1 MTERRPAIETKS
13 SQFFQLQPQKLWPLV
28 ANLKRIGEWNPRI
41 SLSGTTAFNAEIRVT
56 FKDMLAARSKADG
69 PGRIVL
75 LEPNRAIA
83 WRIRIPFCLQI
94 DESFVLTPEA
104 DGTRVLHKVTCSR
117 LLAIVT
123 RPWLYRFTA
132 NYLEAADRGLED
144 YVKSI
149 DAQHLMAHRPKKR
162 PKPPSTRKDI

>member
-75 LEPNRAIA
+75 LEPN
-83 WRIRIPFCLQI
+83 
-94 DESFVLTPEA
+94 
-104 DGTRVLHKVTCSR
+104 
-117 LLAIVT
+117 LLIVV
-123 RPWLYRFTA
+123 
-132 NYLEAADRGLED
+132 E
-144 YVKSI
+144 K
-149 DAQHLMAHRPKKR
+149 
-162 PKPPSTRKDI
+162 